1 MKRAIVHSY
10 RRAFRAHSLLELEL
24 GAGWAPLMQKRNE
37 ARIMGSKRILIIAA
51 AAALAL
57 SWSSPLLSGQART
70 ASTKQTDEA
79 ARAENA
85 ANVLSEIME
94 APDQGVPET
103 LLKKAYGIA
112 VIPHVVKGAFG
123 VGGRYGKG
131 LVAQRN
137 ADGGWGTPLFIEI
150 GGGSFGFQLGVEAT
164 DVVMVF
170 TNREGIQPLLKGK
183 LKIGAD
189 ASATAGPVG
198 RKAEV
203 GTDIL
208 LKSAIY
214 SYSRSKGLFAGIA
227 LDGAVIQL
235 DDDANNS
242 VYGKESA
249 AADLSKARVHG
260 AALGVV
266 QPFLHA
272 LQKYAPAEV
281 PKKTTSNRR

>member
-1 MKRAIVHSY
+1 MRST
-10 RRAFRAHSLLELEL
+10 RLLT
-24 GAGWAPLMQKRNE
+24 
-37 ARIMGSKRILIIAA
+37 IAA
-51 AAALAL
+51 AIALAVSCYTTL
-57 SWSSPLLSGQART
+57 MAQYKAR
-70 ASTKQTDEA
+70 KPTDEA
-79 ARAENA
+79 VRAGNA
-85 ANVLSEIME
+85 AAVLAEIME
-94 APDQGVPET
+94 APDQGIADA

-123 VGGRYGKG
+123 FGGQYGKG

-150 GGGSFGFQLGVEAT
+150 GGGSFGLQLGVEAT
-164 DVVMVF
+164 DVIMVF
-170 TNREGIQPLLKGK
+170 TNHDGIQPLLQGK

-235 DDDANNS
+235 DDDANKA
-242 VYGKESA
+242 VYGKKSV
-249 AADLSKARVHG
+249 AADIAGRRVTG
-260 AALGVV
+260 SALAVV
-266 QPFLHA
+266 QTFLRA
-272 LQKYAPAEV
+272 LQKYAPEA
-281 PKKTTSNRR
+281 PKVTQNR

>member
-1 MKRAIVHSY
+1 MK
-10 RRAFRAHSLLELEL
+10 
-24 GAGWAPLMQKRNE
+24 PKRL
-37 ARIMGSKRILIIAA
+37 LIIAA
-51 AAALAL
+51 AALLAL
-57 SWSSPLLSGQART
+57 NGDASVLSAQTRT
-70 ASTKQTDEA
+70 DATKPSDEA
-79 ARAENA
+79 ARAQTA

-94 APDQGVPET
+94 APDQGIPEA
-103 LLKKAYGIA
+103 LLRNAYGIA

-123 VGGRYGKG
+123 IGGRYGKG

-137 ADGGWGTPLFIEI
+137 TDGGWGTPLFIAI

-170 TNREGIQPLLKGK
+170 TNRDGILPLLKGK

-198 RKAEV
+198 LKAEA

-227 LDGAVIQL
+227 LDGAVIEL
-235 DDDANNS
+235 DDDANTS
-242 VYGKESA
+242 VYGKKTV
-249 AADLSKARVHG
+249 AADISKRKVGG
-260 AALGVV
+260 AAFTVV
-266 QPFLHA
+266 QPFLSA
-272 LQKYAPAEV
+272 LQKYAH
-281 PKKTTSNRR
+281 

>member
-1 MKRAIVHSY
+1 MR
-10 RRAFRAHSLLELEL
+10 
-24 GAGWAPLMQKRNE
+24 
-37 ARIMGSKRILIIAA
+37 SKRLLVIAA
-51 AAALAL
+51 AAVLAL
-57 SWSSPLLSGQART
+57 NTYSPMLLAQPR
-70 ASTKQTDEA
+70 ASTAKQSDESE
-79 ARAENA
+79 RAENA

-94 APDQGVPET
+94 APDQGIPEA

-112 VIPHVVKGAFG
+112 VIPHVIKGAFG
-123 VGGRYGKG
+123 IGGRYGKG

-150 GGGSFGFQLGVEAT
+150 GGGSFGLQLGVEAT

-170 TNREGIQPLLKGK
+170 TNRDGIQPLLKGK

-227 LDGAVIQL
+227 LDGAVLQL
-235 DDDANNS
+235 DDDANQS
-242 VYGKESA
+242 VYGKKAVAE
-249 AADLSKARVHG
+249 DLAKAKVHG
-260 AALGVV
+260 AAIAVV
-266 QPFLHA
+266 QPFLRA
-272 LQKYAPAEV
+272 LRKYAMAET
-281 PKKTTSNRR
+281 PKSTN